1 MTFKK
6 FFAPNLVIILLL
18 SILWGLGADN
28 VIVDEENHQQ
38 NLKKYLQTH
47 RKIVDNYV
55 DKVDIN
61 KLYKASIKGL
71 LKGTNDST
79 LSIEGTPLDTTFSEA
94 EVSSIRESFEKYEE
108 AYLYLANNK
117 SDTTAMGQI
126 TEVSLRNMFRSLDP
140 HSVYIEPKDSKR
152 IQEEFEGKFQG
163 VGIQFDII
171 QDTITV
177 ITAISGGPS
186 DQLGIMSGDKI
197 IGINNESAVGF
208 DNNDVINTLRGEKG
222 STVHVTIK
230 RPSVEDPI
238 GFDIVRDDIPLKTV
252 DTYYMMDDKT
262 GYIKINRFAAT
273 THEEFMDS
281 MDKLKEKGM
290 ERLTLDLRSNPGGY
304 LTQAIAIAEEFF
316 PEDTKLVSTK
326 SRHKR
331 FTSEYYSRKKGTYTE
346 KPLIVLINEA
356 SASASEIVSGAVQD
370 HDRGLIVGSRSF
382 GKGLV
387 QQQYELA
394 DNSNIRV
401 TISRYYTPSGRLIQ
415 KPFDEGREDYVYE
428 IYEREDN
435 SVKDAREFIEHVP
448 DSLQYRTDGGRVV
461 YGGGGIVPDH
471 IIQNDT
477 TRNGA
482 VFNYMRRK
490 RVGFNYINKFLDEKD
505 STFVNEWKDNY
516 TKFRE
521 EFSMPESE
529 LANLEEVM
537 KNEGLVFT
545 DTLSNPKFK
554 NDSLFVTPA
563 HYDSVEWMLDSY
575 MKAEIGRQIWDMRRY
590 YQLLN
595 DAFDTTLDKTMELW
609 GEVRALEKV
618 ANNRDS
624 SSNGQSKDI
633 KYN

>member
-1 MTFKK
+1 MTLKK
-6 FFAPNLVIILLL
+6 FFAPNLIIILLL
-18 SILWGLGADN
+18 SLFWALGTDS
-28 VIVDEENHQQ
+28 VVVDEENHQQ
-38 NLKKYLQTH
+38 NLKKYLQAQ

-55 DKVDIN
+55 DKVDLD

-71 LKGTNDST
+71 LKGTSDST
-79 LSIEGTPLDTTFSEA
+79 LTIEGSPLDTTFKDT
-94 EVSSIRESFEKYEE
+94 EVSSIRESFAKYEE

-117 SDTTAMGQI
+117 SDTTAMSQI
-126 TEVSLRNMFRSLDP
+126 TEASLRNMFRSLDP

-163 VGIQFDII
+163 IGIQFDII

-197 IGINNESAVGF
+197 IKINDESAVGF

-230 RPSVEDPI
+230 RPNVEESI

-273 THEEFMDS
+273 THEEFMNS
-281 MDKLKEKGM
+281 MNKLKDKGM
-290 ERLTLDLRSNPGGY
+290 ERLILDLRSNPGGY

-316 PEDTKLVSTK
+316 PKDTKLVSTK

-331 FTSEYYSRKKGTYTE
+331 FTSQYYSRKEGTYTE
-346 KPLIVLINEA
+346 KPLVVLINEA

-415 KPFDEGREDYVYE
+415 KPFEEGREDYVYE
-428 IYEREDN
+428 IYQREDN
-435 SVKDAREFIEHVP
+435 SVKDAREFIEDVP
-448 DSLQYRTDGGRVV
+448 DSLQYRTDGGRIV

-482 VFNYMRRK
+482 VFNFMRRK

-505 STFVNEWKDNY
+505 STFVNKWKGNY
-516 TKFRE
+516 TKFRN

-529 LANLEEVM
+529 LASLEEVM
-537 KNEGLVFT
+537 KENGLVFT
-545 DTLSNPKFK
+545 DTLSSPEFK

-609 GEVRALEKV
+609 AEVRALEKV
-618 ANNRDS
+618 ANNRNS
-624 SSNGQSKDI
+624 SSKQNSKSI